1 MKIVLCTALALTAF
15 ATNSILNKLALQGHT
30 IDAASFTV
38 IRLISG
44 MGALLIFS
52 KITQKGKRPIM
63 SQKYGSWSAAIA
75 LFIYALC
82 FSYAYLFLD
91 TGVGALILFGTVQI
105 TMILKGLLTGRKL
118 YISEW
123 IGVFTAFVGFVYLI
137 LPNLSTPSLLGFILM
152 TIAGVSWA
160 TYTLLGR
167 GSTAPLLDTAQN
179 FLRTLPFT
187 IILMLAAL
195 YHASLS
201 MEGVLLAIA
210 SGALASGAGYTVW
223 YSALRG
229 LSTTRAAVVQLL
241 VPILAAI
248 GGVIFSHEVISQRLI
263 ISSLKVLGGIMVV
276 FLTKHK
282 SQKTP

>member
-1 MKIVLCTALALTAF
+1 MKIALCTALALTAF

-210 SGALASGAGYTVW
+210 SGALASGAGYAVW

-229 LSTTRAAVVQLL
+229 LSTTSPRRAEYQTA
-241 VPILAAI
+241 
-248 GGVIFSHEVISQRLI
+248 
-263 ISSLKVLGGIMVV
+263 
-276 FLTKHK
+276 
-282 SQKTP
+282 